1 MPKRQGSAFDHGN
14 NTQLPDDALRR
25 WLLSS
30 GMFRNWRSLLLLTNA
45 LVVAPMHVA
54 AQSRFIENKGQWP
67 AQVSH
72 QAEAGGATFWFE
84 QGAMVIDL
92 FDTEALV
99 QAHGDIRAI
108 PPETLKHHAV
118 RMRFVSASA
127 TARTQAED
135 VIPGR
140 YNYFVGND
148 PNRWA
153 SNAGSFARLVMQDVA
168 PGCDAI
174 FHRGRAGLK
183 YDLVV
188 EPGADPTAIIM
199 AYDGADDVHVR
210 NGALIVSTS
219 LGRITERIPLAYQE
233 INGQQRVVT
242 CTYVHRAGVIGFK
255 VGAYDR
261 HYPLVIDPTL
271 DFATFSG
278 SFSNNFGYTATFD
291 QAGFLYAGSTAFG
304 NQFPITLGA
313 YQTSFAGGA
322 GQGNAGTD
330 IAVTKYDTTG
340 NFLIWSTY
348 LGGDGD
354 EMPHSMIVNDADEL
368 VVLGTTGSTDFP
380 TGTDAFDAAF
390 SGGTATA
397 PQGLGLSYPSGS
409 DMIVARLSDDGSAL
423 LGSTY
428 LGGGLNDGLNAA
440 PALKFNYADE
450 VRGEVLL
457 DEQDRIWVI
466 SCTQSGNMP
475 VTADAAQSAFAGGTH
490 DGYIARF
497 DANLTQMQYGS
508 YLGGNGADACFS
520 GEFDGAGR
528 LFVCGGTASTDL
540 PVSTGALQAVNNG
553 GLADAFAAR
562 FNANGSALQ
571 ALSYWG
577 SSNYDQAYFLEL
589 DEAGDVYL
597 FGQTSAASGQLIFNA
612 PYNIPAGGQFITKL
626 DPDLSTLLLSSRVG
640 AGDGTPDIS
649 PTAFL
654 VDVCDKIYTSGWGS
668 SNLGL
673 GGALTTAGL
682 PVTPDAHQST
692 TEGHDLYLAV
702 FDINMLALTYAT
714 YYGGGLSPEHVD
726 GGTSR
731 FDRRGRVYQSV
742 CAGCQN
748 NDDFPTTPGAW
759 SATNNSTGCNNGVLK
774 FDFDAP
780 LVIAAFLAPDTVC
793 APFAVEFANLSGGA
807 TGYLWD
813 FGDSQTS
820 ALANPSHTY
829 TQPGTYTVTLTAT
842 DPNSCNEQ
850 DIATQEVTIASPAPQ
865 LLAMNDTL
873 FCGPLVSYTLTA
885 TSFGTATDWH
895 WSSSPTFADMLN
907 ASAQDSS
914 AVIAPAVSGTYY
926 VMVSAGSICTNQDSV
941 NIEVSLASMALNGD
955 ENICALDTATLI
967 LTGADAGSTVVWSPG
982 EEILTG
988 QGTSIATSAP
998 AEETTYSVDVTTP
1011 SGCTWSGT
1019 VTVSVS
1025 PLFGSSVGASVDQ
1038 TVVLAGTQVQLLAT
1052 PSSGVS
1058 YSWVPANVVSD
1069 PTIANPTATVQQT
1082 TTFYVTVTDGICTR
1096 MDSVKVTVYDL
1107 ICDEPDIF
1115 VPNTF
1120 TPNGDGANDT
1130 LFVRGRHIER
1140 LDFQVFDRWGER
1152 VFRTED
1158 ITIGWDGRF
1167 GGKPADPAVFV
1178 YHLTAWCA
1186 DGQRFFKK
1194 GNVTV
1199 VR

>member
-1 MPKRQGSAFDHGN
+1 MLWTR
-14 NTQLPDDALRR
+14 
-25 WLLSS
+25 
-30 GMFRNWRSLLLLTNA
+30 RSLLFFTSSLVMA
-45 LVVAPMHVA
+45 LDVG

-67 AQVSH
+67 AHVSH
-72 QAEAGGATFWFE
+72 QAEANGATFWFE
-84 QGAMVIDL
+84 QGALVIDL
-92 FDTEALV
+92 FDADALV
-99 QAHGDIRAI
+99 KAHGDIREI
-108 PPETLKHHAV
+108 PPSIVKHHAV
-118 RMRFVSASA
+118 RMRFVSAG
-127 TARTQAED
+127 TNTTTQAEE
-135 VIPGR
+135 PMSGR
-140 YNYFVGND
+140 FNYFLGND
-148 PNRWA
+148 PDRWGA
-153 SNAGSFARLVMQDVA
+153 NARSFGRLVMNDVA
-168 PGCDAI
+168 PGSKAI

-188 EPGADPTAIIM
+188 DPGADPAAIAI

-210 NGALIVSTS
+210 DGALIVSTS

-233 INGQQRVVT
+233 INGQQRVVP
-242 CTYVHRAGVIGFK
+242 CTYVLRGKLIGFHMD
-255 VGAYDR
+255 AYDKR
-261 HYPLVIDPTL
+261 YPLVIDPTL

-291 QAGFLYAGSTAFG
+291 RAGFLYAGSTAFG
-304 NQFPITLGA
+304 NQFPTTLGA
-313 YQTSFAGGA
+313 YQTTFAGGA

-330 IAVTKYDTTG
+330 IAITKYDTTG
-340 NFLIWSTY
+340 TFLIWSTY

-354 EMPHSMIVNDADEL
+354 EMPHSMIVDIEDEL

-380 TGTDAFDAAF
+380 TNSNAFDPTFA
-390 SGGTATA
+390 GGTATA

-409 DMIVARLSDDGSAL
+409 DMVVARLSADGSEL

-457 DEQDRIWVI
+457 DVQDRVWVI

-475 VTADAAQSAFAGGTH
+475 LTTDAAQSSFGGGTH

-497 DANLTQMQYGS
+497 DANLTQLQYGS
-508 YLGGNGADACFS
+508 YLGGSGADACFS
-520 GEFDGAGR
+520 GEFDGGGR
-528 LFVCGGTASTDL
+528 LFVCGGTTSANL

-562 FNANGSALQ
+562 FNANGNTLE

-577 SSNYDQAYFLEL
+577 SSNYDQSYFLEL

-612 PYNIPAGGQFITKL
+612 TYNIPAGGQFITKL

-640 AGDGTPDIS
+640 SGDGTPDIS

-673 GGALTTAGL
+673 GGTLTTADL
-682 PVTPDAHQST
+682 PVTLDAHQSDT
-692 TEGHDLYLAV
+692 DGHDLYLAV

-714 YYGGGLSPEHVD
+714 YYGGGISPEHVD

-793 APFAVEFANLSGGA
+793 APFAVDFTNLSGGA
-807 TGYLWD
+807 TGYLWN
-813 FGDSQTS
+813 FGDTQTS
-820 ALANPSHTY
+820 TLANPSHTY
-829 TQPGTYTVTLTAT
+829 AQPGTYTVTLTAT
-842 DPNSCNEQ
+842 DPNSCNGQ
-850 DIATQEVTIASPAPQ
+850 DIATQEVTIAAPAPQ
-865 LLAMNDTL
+865 LIAMNDTL
-873 FCGPLVSYTLTA
+873 FCGPLGSFTLSA
-885 TSFGTATDWH
+885 TSFGTANDWH
-895 WSSSPTFADMLN
+895 WSSSSDFSDMLN
-907 ASAQDSS
+907 ASPQDST
-914 AVIAPAVSGTYY
+914 ALIAPAVSGTYY
-926 VMVSAGSICTNQDSV
+926 VMVSAGSTCTNQDSV
-941 NIEVSLASMALNGD
+941 VIIVSLAAMVLSGD
-955 ENICALDTATLI
+955 ENICARDTATLM
-967 LTGADAGSTVVWSPG
+967 LSGADAGSTILWSPA
-982 EEILTG
+982 EDILTG
-988 QGTSIATSAP
+988 QGTSTATTAP
-998 AEETTYSVDVTTP
+998 LEETTYGVAVTAP
-1011 SGCTWSGT
+1011 SGCSWSGT

-1038 TVVLAGTQVQLLAT
+1038 AIVVAGTQVQLLAT

-1058 YSWVPANVVSD
+1058 YSWLPAEAVSD
-1069 PTIANPTATVQQT
+1069 PLISNPTAIVQQT

-1096 MDSVKVTVYDL
+1096 TDSVKVTVYDL

-1158 ITIGWDGRF
+1158 IAEGWDGRF

-1178 YHLTAWCA
+1178 YHLTAWCV